1 TLLVLCTAHPE
12 ELLPTVQSRCVRVSF
27 ARVPLAEV
35 ERLLAAQGLERDEA
49 ATLARWSGGAP
60 GRALT
65 LHARSAAAM
74 REILRRVLAG
84 EEEPLEAAR
93 ALADIDLEGGG
104 FPGKTPLAQSRVR
117 ARTALDLAIAVLQ
130 DMLRA
135 RSGLDAAGL
144 AHGDLFP

>member
-1 TLLVLCTAHPE
+1 PRSTLFPYTTLFR
-12 ELLPTVQSRCVRVSF
+12 S
-27 ARVPLAEV
+27 
-35 ERLLAAQGLERDEA
+35 DEA
-49 ATLARWSGGAP
+49 RDLARWSGGAP
-60 GRALT
+60 GRALA
-65 LHARSAAAM
+65 LHARDAAAM

-84 EEEPLEAAR
+84 EDQPLEAAR

-144 AHGDLFP
+144 AHGDLIPLASGPSERALLSSLERALVARQ